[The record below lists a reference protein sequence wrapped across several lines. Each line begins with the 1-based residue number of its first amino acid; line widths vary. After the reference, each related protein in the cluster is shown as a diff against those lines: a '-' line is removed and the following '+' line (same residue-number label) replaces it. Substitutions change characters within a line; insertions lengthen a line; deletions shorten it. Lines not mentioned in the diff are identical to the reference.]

1 MGAILDPQDVR
12 ANLLDQE
19 LFDEPDCPSLAGIAN
34 VIDNVEDWMAEWLD
48 QDFFAR
54 DYIDELYRVN
64 HKGYVSLLHYPVVE
78 VISASYAI
86 VGLDLFQP
94 IPVSYISRLRRGHQ
108 SLSFGTRFIG
118 RNVKISYHASNLE
131 ENGRLPRVFYRAA
144 MQIVLR
150 ALERSGTSGD
160 LLFLSDPTR
169 DTSSISLPGGLS
181 ESYQLGKAAGLQGGI
196 AGEGDRLMKELNP
209 YRRVYLCSS

>member
-64 HKGYVSLLHYPVVE
+64 HKGYVSLLHYPVV
-78 VISASYAI
+78 
-86 VGLDLFQP
+86 
-94 IPVSYISRLRRGHQ
+94 
-108 SLSFGTRFIG
+108 
-118 RNVKISYHASNLE
+118 
-131 ENGRLPRVFYRAA
+131 
-144 MQIVLR
+144 
-150 ALERSGTSGD
+150 
-160 LLFLSDPTR
+160 
-169 DTSSISLPGGLS
+169 
-181 ESYQLGKAAGLQGGI
+181 
-196 AGEGDRLMKELNP
+196 
-209 YRRVYLCSS
+209 